1 MKLVE
6 VVTPAA
12 SDDAGTARTSAAVL
26 PTRPGVY
33 RFRDMRGR
41 ALYIG
46 RAADLRS
53 RVRSYWGPLGDRR
66 HLARMVPKVARIEA
80 VVCQSRHEAAWLE
93 RSMLEHRLLPWN
105 RTAGGAEVAVW
116 LRLTD
121 RGVNVEHEVVGS
133 GVRFGPYLGGG
144 QARSAAAA
152 LNDVYPFRYATT
164 RSGAE
169 RDMAR
174 IRGVLPT
181 DGVRMRATVEAV
193 LSGDTEAVEAM
204 QAELLRRRQGSV
216 DAMDFERAATIQ
228 RQLDG
233 LAWIVQ
239 PSRVLERGPDLDLH
253 GWADGLLLTFELR
266 DGAIRDWR
274 TRPCTHR
281 DAESRLASTPDRW
294 RAFATENAA
303 LAAALRERAP
313 TERSPGATAP
323 SGS

>member
-6 VVTPAA
+6 VVAPAA
-12 SDDAGTARTSAAVL
+12 SDAGTARTSAAVL

-33 RFRDMRGR
+33 RFRDVRGR

-53 RVRSYWGPLGDRR
+53 RVRSYWGPLGERR
-66 HLARMVPKVARIEA
+66 HLARMVPQVGRIEA

-121 RGVNVEHEVVGS
+121 RGVTVEHEVVRT
-133 GVRFGPYLGGG
+133 GVHFGPYLGGA

-152 LNDVYPFRYATT
+152 LNHVYPFRYATT

-174 IRGVLPT
+174 IRGVRPT
-181 DGVRMRATVEAV
+181 DGLRMRATVEAV

-204 QAELLRRRQGSV
+204 EAEMLARRQASV

-228 RQLDG
+228 RQIDG

-239 PSRVLERGPDLDLH
+239 PSRVLERGPDLDVH
-253 GWADGLLLTFELR
+253 GWADGMLITFELR
-266 DGAIRDWR
+266 GGAIRDWR
-274 TRPCTHR
+274 TRPCSQR
-281 DAESRLASTPDRW
+281 DAEPRLASTPDRW
-294 RAFATENAA
+294 RVFATENAA
-303 LAAALRERAP
+303 LAAALRERSQV
-313 TERSPGATAP
+313 ER
-323 SGS
+323 